1 MALDDDGIGPQLIE
15 AIFVPRGAEE
25 RAVRKGFARAGAA
38 IQVVPTGIGS
48 LAAVRAVDEAVAAAG
63 LRTALCTGLCG
74 LLSPAFAVGDTLV
87 YRELLAEDQAPLM
100 PDPELGDAVA
110 ARAPGSQSGIR
121 ALGSSHILTTAE
133 QKRAAAARFD
143 ADAVDMESF
152 ALVERLQRAGVA
164 VAVARVASDEVGD
177 DLPQL
182 DRALNGSGGID
193 GFALALAML
202 REPRR
207 GLRLAF
213 GALRALG
220 ALERLI
226 ASVAAAR

>member
-1 MALDDDGIGPQLIE
+1 
-15 AIFVPRGAEE
+15 
-25 RAVRKGFARAGAA
+25 
-38 IQVVPTGIGS
+38 
-48 LAAVRAVDEAVAAAG
+48 
-63 LRTALCTGLCG
+63 
-74 LLSPAFAVGDTLV
+74 
-87 YRELLAEDQAPLM
+87 
-100 PDPELGDAVA
+100 
-110 ARAPGSQSGIR
+110 
-121 ALGSSHILTTAE
+121 LTTAE